1 MAITR
6 SQIARQLF
14 ALGGVSALS
23 DDNLKS
29 LGLGTLGGSL
39 TGIAPTGILGQ
50 GSMLA
55 GDINRPTSGYET
67 EERKNEKDKAFEE
80 LEKEGLFKDL
90 GISPEDL
97 RSQQMKEIEGQT
109 AGLGIFGPISKGLQ
123 SIFGSKLGAA
133 IFENSVRRPAV
144 QKGIAATKKANEI
157 AYAKRLELEEKLAR
171 AAALKAAQEEINRM
185 GYIDYGSGGADTF
198 DTSNIDD
205 AGNYQDDL
213 DPGQTE

>member
-1 MAITR
+1 M
-6 SQIARQLF
+6 ARQL
-14 ALGGVSALS
+14 LSIGGMT
-23 DDNLKS
+23 DDNLRS
-29 LGLGTLGGSL
+29 LGLGSLGAPL
-39 TGIAPTGILGQ
+39 TDLAPAGILGT

-55 GDINRPTSGYET
+55 GNINRPTSGYET
-67 EERKNEKDKAFEE
+67 KEKKEEIDKAYEKY
-80 LEKEGLFKDL
+80 EKEGLFEDL
-90 GISPEDL
+90 GIDPKDL

-133 IFENSVRRPAV
+133 IFENSVRRPAIE
-144 QKGIAATKKANEI
+144 KGIQATKKANEI

-171 AAALKAAQEEINRM
+171 AAALRAAQEEINRM
-185 GYIDYGSGGADTF
+185 GYQDYGSGVADTF
-198 DTSNIDD
+198 DTSNIDE

>member
-1 MAITR
+1 MSITR
-6 SQIARQLF
+6 SQIARQL
-14 ALGGVSALS
+14 LSIGGMT

-29 LGLGTLGGSL
+29 LGLGSLGAPL
-39 TGIAPTGILGQ
+39 VDIAPTGVGSLG
-50 GSMLA
+50 GMEEEDEFA
-55 GDINRPTSGYET
+55 DI
-67 EERKNEKDKAFEE
+67 K
-80 LEKEGLFKDL
+80 
-90 GISPEDL
+90 
-97 RSQQMKEIEGQT
+97 GQT

-133 IFENSVRRPAV
+133 IFENSVRRPAIE
-144 QKGIAATKKANEI
+144 KGIQATKKANEK
-157 AYAKRLELEEKLAR
+157 AYQARKALEERLAR

-198 DTSNIDD
+198 DTTNIDD

>member
-1 MAITR
+1 M
-6 SQIARQLF
+6 ARQLF
-14 ALGGVSALS
+14 SLGGVSTLS
-23 DDNLKS
+23 DDNLRS
-29 LGLGTLGGSL
+29 LGLG
-39 TGIAPTGILGQ
+39 ILGAPLTD
-50 GSMLA
+50 LA
-55 GDINRPTSGYET
+55 PAGVLGLGPMVAEEINRPTSGYET
-67 EERKNEKDKAFEE
+67 KEGKEQRDKAMEE
-80 LEKEGLFKDL
+80 LEKEGIFEQL